1 MVKTFKNLLQK
12 KILVKKKV
20 KVIISTLIQN
30 SHILTVLNILKAT
43 GPVETIFHVEPP
55 GMEET
60 KICSNYPGHMTK
72 MASMPI
78 YGKNL

>member
-1 MVKTFKNLLQK
+1 M
-12 KILVKKKV
+12 KILVKKV

-30 SHILTVLNILKAT
+30 SHMLTVLNILKAT

-55 GMEET
+55 GVEEA
-60 KICSNYPGHMTK
+60 KICSNHPGHMTK